1 MLELGAGLSLPSIV
15 AAKFGHPRLVVS
27 RCADHTLLRSLPLS
41 QVSLQRTSSRPVS
54 YLGLALIAFVLL
66 DAGCHSDYPDN
77 FQLDNIRH
85 NAAENLDEEQLEKF
99 HVVGHEWGSPVAPL
113 LELTRTTGEQA
124 HGFDLVV
131 MADLIYKGSL
141 HTELL
146 QSASNSLG
154 LDKQARI
161 LISWDKNNQ
170 PLEVPRGFLKM
181 AELAPHYLFE
191 EPSARLE
198 IGDVTMVALE
208 RRRP

>member
-1 MLELGAGLSLPSIV
+1 MLAAGL
-15 AAKFGHPRLVVS
+15 
-27 RCADHTLLRSLPLS
+27 
-41 QVSLQRTSSRPVS
+41 
-54 YLGLALIAFVLL
+54 Y
-66 DAGCHSDYPDN
+66 SDYPDN

-85 NAAENLDEEQLEKF
+85 NAAANLDAEQLETF
-99 HVVGHEWGSPVAPL
+99 YVVGHEWGSPVAPL
-113 LELTRTTGEQA
+113 LERTRTTGEQA
-124 HGFDLVV
+124 QGFDLVV

-154 LDKQARI
+154 IDEQARV

-170 PLEVPRGFLKM
+170 PSEVPIGFLKM

-191 EPSARLE
+191 EPSARLVV
-198 IGDVTMVALE
+198 GDVTMVALE